1 MCQTCRKIPDIPC
14 IIMIPKK
21 SFESFS
27 NYASMY
33 IKQNPVSEIS
43 SKLAKMSAYYTTN
56 SNAIRIIG
64 NNAAKIGDT
73 STYIGVTDIDTHI
86 EKFGISSIK
95 NKNVFNFAEYETYI
109 WESSISDGYKRL
121 ANGDVVLFLDGV
133 AHNADKSIHKGAMAS
148 IENENIILFRI
159 VEE

>member
-1 MCQTCRKIPDIPC
+1 MCQTCRSLPSIPC

-21 SFESFS
+21 SFKNFAS
-27 NYASMY
+27 YASEY
-33 IKQNPVSEIS
+33 VKKNPFGEIS
-43 SKLAKMSAYYTTN
+43 SKLNKIVEDY
-56 SNAIRIIG
+56 SNNQNAMRIIDKTH
-64 NNAAKIGDT
+64 AKSGDT
-73 STYIGVTDIDTHI
+73 STYIGVYDIDDHI

-95 NKNVFNFAEYETYI
+95 NKTIFRGTEYETYI

-121 ANGDVVLFLDGV
+121 ANGDVVLFLDGI
-133 AHNADKSIHKGAMAS
+133 AYNADKSVHRGAMAS

>member
-56 SNAIRIIG
+56 SNAIRIISDR
-64 NNAAKIGDT
+64 AAKTGDT
-73 STYIGVTDIDTHI
+73 STYIGVVDIDAYI
-86 EKFGISSIK
+86 EKFSISSIK
-95 NKNVFNFAEYETYI
+95 DKTIFNGTEYETYI

-121 ANGDVVLFLDGV
+121 ANGDIVLFLDGV
-133 AHNADKSIHKGAMAS
+133 ACNPDKSIHKGAMAS
-148 IENENIILFRI
+148 LENENIILFRI